1 MNDDNKARRHGLV
14 VSLLNFVMTR
24 RYDAYEDERN
34 RLGGRVGSTSMM
46 DG

>member
-1 MNDDNKARRHGLV
+1 MVV

-24 RYDAYEDERN
+24 SYDAYEEERS
-34 RLGGRVGSTSMM
+34 RLSGRVGSTSMM